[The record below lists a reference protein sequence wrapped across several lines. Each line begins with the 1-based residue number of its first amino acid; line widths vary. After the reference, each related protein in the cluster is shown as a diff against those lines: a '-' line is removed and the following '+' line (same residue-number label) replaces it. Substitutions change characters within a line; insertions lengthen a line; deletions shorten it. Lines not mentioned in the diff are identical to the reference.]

1 MTYNEN
7 DVIKNLQ
14 LRVNALEYIVRM
26 LVSGQSAELKE
37 NIDELTNIGIERW
50 KDMSP
55 EIIKILEQ
63 ALSLTKR

>member
-1 MTYNEN
+1 MPYDEN

-14 LRVNALEYIVRM
+14 LRVTALEYIVRM
-26 LVSGQSAELKE
+26 LVSGELKE

-55 EIIKILEQ
+55 EIIKILEH

>member
-1 MTYNEN
+1 MPNDEN

-14 LRVNALEYIVRM
+14 LRVNALEYLVRM

>member
-1 MTYNEN
+1 MPYDEN
-7 DVIKNLQ
+7 DAIKNLQ

-37 NIDELTNIGIERW
+37 NIDELTNIRIERW

-55 EIIKILEQ
+55 EMIKILEH

>member
-14 LRVNALEYIVRM
+14 LRVNALEFIVRM

>member
-1 MTYNEN
+1 MTYDES

-26 LVSGQSAELKE
+26 LVSGQSEEVKN

-55 EIIKILEQ
+55 EIIKILERACQ
-63 ALSLTKR
+63 